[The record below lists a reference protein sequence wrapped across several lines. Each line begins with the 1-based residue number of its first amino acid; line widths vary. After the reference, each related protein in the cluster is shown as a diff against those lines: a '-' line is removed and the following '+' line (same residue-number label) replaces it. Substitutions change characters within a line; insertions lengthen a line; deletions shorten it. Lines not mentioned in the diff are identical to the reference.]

1 MSVITLPR
9 RSDTRERVRP
19 TTKPVTR
26 RPAHRAKATRRR
38 AVITGWMGASTSRRS
53 ALIVMTAILISL
65 SGSML
70 VSSRQIEIHQL
81 QSQLLQDQSS
91 YAVQVG
97 TMTNTSAPSQI
108 AAQAGALHLVEP
120 VVVVQVP
127 STSLD
132 APLPL
137 PKFSGSAPA
146 TSRTIR

>member
-1 MSVITLPR
+1 MSVISLPR
-9 RSDTRERVRP
+9 RTEVRERVRP
-19 TTKPVTR
+19 ATKTTTR
-26 RPAHRAKATRRR
+26 RPAHRAKAARRR
-38 AVITGWMGASTSRRS
+38 AVVTVWKSASTARRS
-53 ALIVMTAILISL
+53 ALIVMVAIVISL

-81 QSQLLQDQSS
+81 KSQLLQVQSS

-97 TMTNTSAPSQI
+97 TMTNSSAPSQI

-120 VVVVQVP
+120 VSVDQVP

>member
-9 RSDTRERVRP
+9 RVETRERVHP
-19 TTKPVTR
+19 NTKPATR
-26 RPAHRAKATRRR
+26 RPAHRAKGTRRR
-38 AVITGWMGASTSRRS
+38 VVITVWKGTSTSRRS
-53 ALIVMTAILISL
+53 ALIVMFAILLSL

-81 QSQLLQDQSS
+81 KSQLLQEQSN

-97 TMTNTSAPSQI
+97 TMTNTAAPSQI
-108 AAQAGALHLVEP
+108 AAQAGELHLVAP

-137 PKFSGSAPA
+137 PKFSGGAPA